1 MLISKRELLGI
12 FKVWESTR
20 KEKLNNILPKKI
32 DIIREMDSIH
42 EKVWSKCLGIIKDN
56 ITLNSFN
63 TWFAPIKPIKII
75 NNVLTIQVPSQFFYE
90 WLEEHYIELL
100 KKTIKKE
107 LGSDGRLEYSIVMDN
122 THNSYAKPYT
132 VNAPTLNRKALKN
145 PPVTMPLDLN
155 KDNGNSVPNP
165 FIIPGLKKLNIHPQL
180 IESYNFENFVQGDCN
195 RLARSAGLAV
205 GKNPGKTA
213 FNPLLLYSSNGLGK
227 THLAHA
233 IGIEV
238 KNNFPEKTVLYVS
251 CEQFTNQFIDSVKNQ
266 NQNDFIHFYQ
276 MIDVLLVDD
285 IHSLAGKPKTQDV
298 FFHIFNQLHQNGK
311 QIIIT
316 SDQPP
321 VEMKGIEP
329 RLLSRFK
336 WGLSADLQV
345 PDLETRIAILNKKL
359 YNDGVDM
366 PRNVVELIANSITS
380 NIREMEGALISIL
393 AQSSMNKKE
402 ITMELA
408 NSIIQKFV
416 KSTPKEITIEYI
428 QKVVGDYFNIPIDK
442 INSNTRKREIVQ
454 ARQLAMFF
462 SKSYTKLSL
471 AAIGSKLGNKDHAT
485 VLHACKTVK
494 NLSDTDRNFK
504 KHLDDLENI
513 IKVKL

>member
-1 MLISKRELLGI
+1 
-12 FKVWESTR
+12 
-20 KEKLNNILPKKI
+20 
-32 DIIREMDSIH
+32 MDNIH
-42 EKVWSKCLGIIKDN
+42 EKVWSKCLSIIKDN
-56 ITLNSFN
+56 ITLNSYN
-63 TWFAPIKPIKII
+63 TWFAPIKPMKIV

-90 WLEEHYIELL
+90 WLEEHYIDLL

-107 LGSDGRLEYSIVMDN
+107 LGIEGRLEYSIVMDN
-122 THNSYAKPYT
+122 SQNNHSKPYT

-180 IESYNFENFVQGDCN
+180 IESYNFDNFVQGDCN

-205 GKNPGKTA
+205 GKNPGKTS
-213 FNPLLLYSSNGLGK
+213 FNPLLLYSANGLGK

-238 KNNFPEKTVLYVS
+238 KNYFPEKTVLYVS

-276 MIDVLLVDD
+276 MIDVLIVDD

-336 WGLSADLQV
+336 WGLSADLQI
-345 PDLETRIAILNKKL
+345 PDLETRIAILEKKL
-359 YNDGVDM
+359 YNDGVEM
-366 PRNVVELIANSITS
+366 PRNVVELIATSITS

-402 ITMELA
+402 ITLELA
-408 NSIIQKFV
+408 NNIIQKFV
-416 KSTPKEITIEYI
+416 KSTPREITIEYI
-428 QKVVGDYFNIPIDK
+428 QKVVSDYFNIPPDK

-454 ARQLAMFF
+454 ARQLAMYF

-471 AAIGSKLGNKDHAT
+471 AAIGSKLGKKDHAT

-494 NLSDTDRNFK
+494 NLSDTDRTFK
-504 KHLDDLENI
+504 KHLEELDNI

>member
-1 MLISKRELLGI
+1 
-12 FKVWESTR
+12 
-20 KEKLNNILPKKI
+20 
-32 DIIREMDSIH
+32 MDNTH
-42 EKVWSKCLGIIKDN
+42 DLVWSKCLNVIRDN
-56 ITLNSFN
+56 IPQNSFN

-100 KKTIKKE
+100 RKTIKKE
-107 LGSDGRLEYSIVMDN
+107 LGSDGRLEYSIVMDSAYN
-122 THNSYAKPYT
+122 HNKPFT
-132 VNAPTLNRKALKN
+132 INAPTLNRKALKN

-155 KDNGNSVPNP
+155 KESGKTVPNP
-165 FIIPGLKKLNIHPQL
+165 FIIPGLKKLDIHPQL

-195 RLARSAGLAV
+195 RLARSAGIAV
-205 GKNPGKTA
+205 GQNPGKTS
-213 FNPLLLYSSNGLGK
+213 FNPLLLYSANGLGK

-238 KNNFPEKTVLYVS
+238 KNNFPDKTVLYVS
-251 CEQFTNQFIDSVKNQ
+251 CEQFTNQFIDAVKNS

-276 MIDVLLVDD
+276 MIDVLIVDD
-285 IHSLAGKPKTQDV
+285 IHSLANKPKTQDV

-321 VEMKGIEP
+321 VEMKGIEH

-345 PDLETRIAILNKKL
+345 PDLETRIAILKKKM
-359 YNDGVDM
+359 YNDGVQM
-366 PRNVVELIANSITS
+366 PQNVIELIANTIDT
-380 NIREMEGALISIL
+380 NIREMEGAMISIL

-402 ITMELA
+402 INIDLA
-408 NSIIQKFV
+408 NSVLQKFV
-416 KSTPKEITIEYI
+416 KSTPREITIEHI
-428 QKVVGDYFNIPIDK
+428 QKTVGEYFSIPIDK
-442 INSNTRKREIVQ
+442 INSSTRKREIVQ
-454 ARQLAMFF
+454 ARQLAMYF
-462 SKSYTKLSL
+462 SKTYTKHSL
-471 AAIGSKLGNKDHAT
+471 ATIGTKLGKKDHAT

-494 NLSDTDRNFK
+494 NLCDTDRDFR
-504 KHLDDLENI
+504 KHFDEIENMLK
-513 IKVKL
+513 IKL